1 MLKAIDEAVAALQDG
16 LLVAVP
22 TDTVYGLAADP
33 FHPGATERIFTAKK
47 RPRDVE
53 LPVLVAEV
61 AQALDLCLVEALPA
75 SARRLMERCWPG
87 ALTIVVPRRPG
98 LSADLG
104 SDEATVGIRRPAHP
118 VVRQLCQRV
127 GPLAV
132 TSANL
137 HGGETPA
144 TAQGVAELFGGDVA
158 VVVDG
163 GVCAGAPS
171 TVVDCTGPEPRLL
184 REGAVPWEDVLAAAG
199 SADH

>member
-1 MLKAIDEAVAALQDG
+1 
-16 LLVAVP
+16 
-22 TDTVYGLAADP
+22 
-33 FHPGATERIFTAKK
+33 
-47 RPRDVE
+47 
-53 LPVLVAEV
+53 
-61 AQALDLCLVEALPA
+61 
-75 SARRLMERCWPG
+75 MERCWPG

-98 LSADLG
+98 LTADLG
-104 SDEATVGIRRPAHP
+104 SDDATIGIRRPAHA

-144 TAQGVAELFGGDVA
+144 TAAGVAELFGAEVA

-184 REGAVPWEDVLAAAG
+184 REGAVAWNDVLAAAG
-199 SADH
+199 